1 MGKTWLKPSTI
12 IVVALDYLDPQVG
25 EISHRTHYLSRHF
38 TPSNCSPWLVDPHA
52 TSEEQLGAS
61 TQPCHMALSE
71 SDVCF
76 FTGNSEIWGQN
87 IRNKNGLMSIHW
99 DHVVGYPEVI
109 QRTHD
114 DVMLWEAVL
123 MILCAW
129 CMTITHDGMIM
140 TMAMWGEYEH
150 ETETWSP

>member
-1 MGKTWLKPSTI
+1 MIETINYYCCCFRLFRSSSWWNFPSDPLSLKTFYPIELLALTGGSTC
-12 IVVALDYLDPQVG
+12 
-25 EISHRTHYLSRHF
+25 HF
-38 TPSNCSPWLVDPHA
+38 WRATRCFHAAVPH
-52 TSEEQLGAS
+52 GA
-61 TQPCHMALSE
+61 QRIGCFF
-71 SDVCF
+71 F

-99 DHVVGYPEVI
+99 DHVVGYPEMI